1 MSASKKPTK
10 QMMESLHA
18 KSNGAKY
25 PKSPLRYPGGKARAV
40 EIILRLIPGNIKEL
54 VSPFLGGG
62 SVEIAAASLGVRVKG
77 FDIFEP
83 LVHFWQ
89 ALKNDPEELV
99 RRVRKY
105 YPLPK
110 EKFYELQKASID
122 DPMES
127 GAVFY
132 VLNRS
137 SFSGATLSG
146 GMGPGHLRFTES
158 SISYLSQFKAPSLS
172 VDFGDFHEVIPA
184 SNAFM
189 YLDPPY
195 LIRDSLYGRK
205 GDTHKGFDHAGLCE
219 LLKKREAWIL
229 SYNNCPE
236 IMEMYSGHQMIVP
249 EWAYGMANDKKS
261 RELLIL
267 SKDISSSQPPT
278 QPNLF
283 S

>member
-1 MSASKKPTK
+1 MAASKRPTE
-10 QMMESLHA
+10 QIPASLHA
-18 KSNGAKY
+18 ASNGAKY

-40 EIILRLIPGNIKEL
+40 EIILRLMPGNIKEL
-54 VSPFLGGG
+54 ISPFLGGG
-62 SVEIAAASLGVRVKG
+62 SVEIAAASLGVQVRG
-77 FDIFEP
+77 YDIFEP

-89 ALKNDPEELV
+89 ALKNDSEELV

-110 EKFYELQKASID
+110 EKFYELQKASMD

-146 GMGPGHLRFTES
+146 GMGPGHPRFTES
-158 SISYLSQFKAPSLS
+158 SISYLSQFEAPNLS
-172 VDFGDFHEVIPA
+172 VDIGDFHEVIPA

-219 LLKKREAWIL
+219 LLKKREGWIL

-267 SKDISSSQPPT
+267 SKDIAPT
-278 QPNLF
+278 QSPAQQTLF